1 MSAVR
6 PYGERAEHPA
16 YGVLRPVT
24 PTASVLL
31 AGNPSPMTLDGTN
44 SWLLRAPGSEE
55 CVVVDPGP
63 DDERHLT
70 RLAGHGPVALV
81 LLTHGHPDHADGARR
96 FGELVGAPVRALDP
110 ALRLGGEGLSG
121 GQVVSAAGLDIR
133 VLATP
138 GHTAD
143 SLSFLVQHDEQAVL
157 TGDTVL
163 GRGTTVVAHPD
174 GRLVDYL
181 ESLRRLADLAPG
193 TAVLP
198 GHGPE
203 LPDAGTAARG
213 YLAHREQRLAQVREA
228 LRGLGPDA
236 TARQV
241 VEVVYAD
248 VDRVLWPAAE
258 LSVRAQVEYLREH
271 E

>member
-1 MSAVR
+1 
-6 PYGERAEHPA
+6 
-16 YGVLRPVT
+16 
-24 PTASVLL
+24 
-31 AGNPSPMTLDGTN
+31 
-44 SWLLRAPGSEE
+44 
-55 CVVVDPGP
+55 
-63 DDERHLT
+63 
-70 RLAGHGPVALV
+70 
-81 LLTHGHPDHADGARR
+81 
-96 FGELVGAPVRALDP
+96 
-110 ALRLGGEGLSG
+110 
-121 GQVVSAAGLDIR
+121 
-133 VLATP
+133 
-138 GHTAD
+138 
-143 SLSFLVQHDEQAVL
+143 
-157 TGDTVL
+157 
-163 GRGTTVVAHPD
+163 
-174 GRLVDYL
+174 
-181 ESLRRLADLAPG
+181 
-193 TAVLP
+193 VLP